1 MEFIKV
7 FYKVL
12 FLEKF
17 SKIISADNW
26 ISFRA
31 FSNIVILYYKGTQSM
46 FTSSITL
53 NVLLGEQISILD
65 ILKKK

>member
-7 FYKVL
+7 FYKVS
-12 FLEKF
+12 FFENF

-26 ISFRA
+26 ISIRA
-31 FSNIVILYYKGTQSM
+31 FLNIVILYYKGTQSM

-53 NVLLGEQISILD
+53 NVLLGEQMSILD